1 MESNNLPSKK
11 VAGFETRP
19 MPSRGGA
26 WIVPSAFL
34 DDADGRND

>member
-19 MPSRGGA
+19 MPSRGG